1 MFDHINKIQKI
12 ERHVDIKSCTVL
24 SPRPS
29 WSVTVKRKNL
39 IRLHTAD
46 NGNIAVPPSSK
57 DIDALVNRPVGLT
70 WAGSKRYYWDLR
82 LRHPSQK

>member
-1 MFDHINKIQKI
+1 M
-12 ERHVDIKSCTVL
+12 
-24 SPRPS
+24 
-29 WSVTVKRKNL
+29 KRKNL

-70 WAGSKRYYWDLR
+70 WAGS
-82 LRHPSQK
+82 